1 MGCRVMNHSNSS
13 LRSIRDNM
21 LGEILGFIINFIRR
35 RRLIG
40 RVRRRVEDIE
50 HGNEIQKA
58 VGEYQDAP
66 IGLGN
71 VVVSGNNN
79 SIRNRVACAMAH
91 NAYEHGRPVIVL
103 HCGNKDLEEMLDTA
117 FSGESGFHCVN
128 TRNPIYD
135 PFDGLPK
142 EEISQLVLNSSGTSN
157 KVDRSGGVYIN
168 GLTDYLTTRGRRT
181 LTRTYIECP
190 HDQIFNRV
198 KQEQAAG
205 HISAEDATYIVSQ
218 LTQGKMEQ
226 GAVEQYF
233 RNLNLQA
240 SCILASKSNVDR
252 ATSIKKTI
260 AEKDVIIIDLIS
272 ASNNLLISVVLQ
284 ELRNAMAEGR
294 EYTLVLDS
302 IPVDSS
308 ESLGQLLRNY
318 SNACNFVY
326 SSSDVYAETQS
337 TEALF
342 NTIMARANN
351 VFVMQHNSAET
362 NRRFSENFGHY
373 RKIEITRTFTTGD
386 SYGRYTQILP
396 GQNINEILNP
406 QPVDRPRVEE
416 QEIASLGVNDVYIR
430 RDRINE
436 IARVRCIDG
445 SVTATYPEPQR
456 KHVLRTRVRRIN
468 WLVFWLLFVFCYPA
482 AFIYSFVMSG
492 WRGKIVSGIFL
503 ALFVMY
509 LVSMISL
516 MGR

>member
-1 MGCRVMNHSNSS
+1 
-13 LRSIRDNM
+13 M
-21 LGEILGFIINFIRR
+21 LGEIFGFIINFIRR

-40 RVRRRVEDIE
+40 RLRRQVEDIE
-50 HGNEIQKA
+50 HNNELLKG

-66 IGLGN
+66 IEAFVPSTGLGN

-79 SIRNRVACAMAH
+79 SIRNRVACSMAH
-91 NAYEHGRPVIVL
+91 NAYEYGRPVIVL
-103 HCGNKDLEEMLDTA
+103 HCGNRDLEEMLDNVF
-117 FSGESGFHCVN
+117 FSEAGYHCVN

-142 EEISQLVLNSSGTSN
+142 EEISQLVLNSSGTAY

-198 KQEQAAG
+198 KQEQSAG
-205 HISAEDATYIVSQ
+205 HVSAEDATYIISQ
-218 LTQGKMEQ
+218 LTQGKTEQ

-240 SCILASKSNVDR
+240 SCILASKSNVDK
-252 ATSIKKTI
+252 AISIKKNI
-260 AEKDVIIIDLIS
+260 AAKEVIVIDLIS
-272 ASNNLLISVVLQ
+272 ASNNLLISVVFQ
-284 ELRNAMAEGR
+284 ELRNAMAEGQ
-294 EYTLVLDS
+294 EYTLILDS

-318 SNACNFVY
+318 SNSCNFVY
-326 SSSDVYAETQS
+326 SSNDVYAETQS

-351 VFVMQHNSAET
+351 VFVMQHNAAET

-373 RKIEITRTFTTGD
+373 RKTEITRTMATGD

-396 GQNINEILNP
+396 GQSVNEILNP
-406 QPVDRPRVEE
+406 QLVDRPRVEE
-416 QEIASLGVNDVYIR
+416 QEIATLGMNDVFIR
-430 RDRINE
+430 RDRVNE
-436 IARVRCIDG
+436 IAKVRCVDG
-445 SVTATYPEPQR
+445 NAGTTYDEPQR
-456 KHVLRTRVRRIN
+456 KHVLRQRVRRIN

-482 AFIYSFVMSG
+482 AFIYSFIMTG
-492 WRGKIVSGIFL
+492 WRGKIVSVIFL
-503 ALFVMY
+503 LLFVAY
-509 LVSMISL
+509 IISMI
-516 MGR
+516 GVAIA

>member
-1 MGCRVMNHSNSS
+1 
-13 LRSIRDNM
+13 M

-40 RVRRRVEDIE
+40 RLRRQVEDIE
-50 HGNEIQKA
+50 HNNEIQRG
-58 VGEYQDAP
+58 VGEYQDSP
-66 IGLGN
+66 IEAFVPSNGLGN

-79 SIRNRVACAMAH
+79 SIRNRVSCAMAH
-91 NAYEHGRPVIVL
+91 NAHEFGRPVIVL
-103 HCGNKDLEEMLDTA
+103 HCGNRELEEMLDTA

-157 KVDRSGGVYIN
+157 RVERSGGVYIN

-205 HISAEDATYIVSQ
+205 RISAEDTTYIISQ

-252 ATSIKKTI
+252 ATSVKKAI
-260 AEKDVIIIDLIS
+260 VEKEVIIIDLIS
-272 ASNNLLISVVLQ
+272 ASNNLLISVVFQ

-318 SNACNFVY
+318 SNSCNFVY
-326 SSSDVYAETQS
+326 SSNDVYAETQS

-373 RKIEITRTFTTGD
+373 RKTEITRTMATGD

-396 GQNINEILNP
+396 GQSVNEILNP
-406 QPVDRPRVEE
+406 QFVDRPRVEE
-416 QEIASLGVNDVYIR
+416 QEIATLGINDVFVR
-430 RDRINE
+430 RDRVNE
-436 IARVRCIDG
+436 IAKVRCLEG
-445 SVTATYPEPQR
+445 NASSSYEEPQR
-456 KHVLRTRVRRIN
+456 KHALRSRVRRIN
-468 WLVFWLLFVFCYPA
+468 WFVFWLLFVCCCPA
-482 AFIYSFVMSG
+482 AFVYSFIMSG
-492 WRGKIVSGIFL
+492 WRGKIVS
-503 ALFVMY
+503 LFFFVVVCVY
-509 LVSMISL
+509 IVGYFAAFS
-516 MGR
+516 